1 MFILSNR
8 ILHRRGQNSGVTDPW
23 LTMAANPDTGPA
35 VTKHCDRK
43 VKQPAQGY
51 KARKWYSCS
60 ATQTNRPE
68 SVPPQ
73 FYNII
78 QFKESL
84 CVQKN

>member
-1 MFILSNR
+1 MGNNGSQPR
-8 ILHRRGQNSGVTDPW
+8 HRHCCKDFMQ
-23 LTMAANPDTGPA
+23 L
-35 VTKHCDRK
+35 TKHCDRK

-51 KARKWYSCS
+51 KARKWYSFF

-68 SVPPQ
+68 SVLPQ

-84 CVQKN
+84 WVQKN